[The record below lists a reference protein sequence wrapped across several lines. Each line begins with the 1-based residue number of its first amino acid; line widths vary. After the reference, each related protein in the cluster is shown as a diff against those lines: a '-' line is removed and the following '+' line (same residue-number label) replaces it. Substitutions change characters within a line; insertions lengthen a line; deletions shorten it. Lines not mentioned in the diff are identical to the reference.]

1 MNPTAEHLRIAS
13 MIEAKVQKLTGSGCD
28 DVTIFGEMSDYMP
41 EFKRLIDTSQRGE
54 MDELCRRFPWFYRYA
69 KILESLAAAIQT
81 GVIKVPK

>member
-41 EFKRLIDTSQRGE
+41 EFKRLIPESGVKIAFLDL
-54 MDELCRRFPWFYRYA
+54 DRFQ
-69 KILESLAAAIQT
+69 LVNLT
-81 GVIKVPK
+81 